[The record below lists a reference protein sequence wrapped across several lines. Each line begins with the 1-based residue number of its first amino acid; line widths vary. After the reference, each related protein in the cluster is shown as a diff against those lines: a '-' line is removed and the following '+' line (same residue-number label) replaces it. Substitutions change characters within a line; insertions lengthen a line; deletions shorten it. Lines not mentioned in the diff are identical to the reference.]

1 MRVVMYGGAFDPPHR
16 FHVALVKAAAASL
29 VPDQLRVIP
38 TGGAWH
44 RAVPLLAAGHR
55 FAMCQLAFAELPR
68 VQVDDR
74 ELRRPGPTYTWDTLM
89 ELRRE
94 FPTAELAL
102 IVGEDQA
109 LALETWR
116 SWQEIVRCATI
127 YVAKRHLGASVKA
140 HFLLDFMSKHGLKNL
155 AVEPD
160 PVSAT
165 FIRQQAAQGLA
176 LEGLVHPDV
185 ARYIANHHLY
195 IQTP

>member
-1 MRVVMYGGAFDPPHR
+1 MYGGAFDPPHR
-16 FHVALVKAAAASL
+16 FHMALVKAAVASL
-29 VPDQLRVIP
+29 APDQLRVMP

-44 RAVPLLAAGHR
+44 RTGPLAAARHR
-55 FAMCQLAFAELPR
+55 LAMCELAFAGRAP

-74 ELRRPGPTYTWDTLM
+74 EIKRAGPTYTWDTLK
-89 ELRRE
+89 ELRCE
-94 FPTAELAL
+94 FPSAELSL

-116 SWQEIVRCATI
+116 SWQEIVGCATI
-127 YVAKRHLGASVKA
+127 YVAKRHSGTSDKA
-140 HFLLDFMSKHGLKNL
+140 HFLLNFMSKHGLKNL